1 MPPSDPALA
10 AVNRAAALV
19 RRQVLDGPYVLLTF
33 DHPEVARRARAGQFV
48 MIKAGTSAEPPLRRP
63 FSILSVDAARGT
75 FSLFL
80 KAVGSGS
87 QALFDMAPGDVAQ
100 CLGPLGRPFSAPP
113 DGHEALLVA
122 GGHRL

>member
-63 FSILSVDAARGT
+63 FSILGVDPAAG
-75 FSLFL
+75 
-80 KAVGSGS
+80 AV
-87 QALFDMAPGDVAQ
+87 ALFPTTIRPGTRAPAPLAPGEGAPAP
-100 CLGPLGRPFSAPP
+100 GPPR
-113 DGHEALLVA
+113 
-122 GGHRL
+122 